1 MDSRIEASSSEVCL
15 ATVSCWLFFFENST
29 KELIACEISR
39 KLLVPKMYLFLQV
52 KQFLFCYDG
61 IKFSEI

>member
-1 MDSRIEASSSEVCL
+1 MFKSSIL
-15 ATVSCWLFFFENST
+15 FFFFENST
-29 KELIACEISR
+29 KELIASEISR